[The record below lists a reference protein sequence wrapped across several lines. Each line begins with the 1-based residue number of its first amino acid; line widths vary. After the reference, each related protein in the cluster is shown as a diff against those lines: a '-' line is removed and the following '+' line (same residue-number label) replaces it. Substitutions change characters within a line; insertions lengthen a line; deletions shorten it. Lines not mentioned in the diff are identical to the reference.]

1 MGDKKFWKGV
11 VVGILAVLC
20 VFAAGT
26 GVRKAVTTLAGL
38 TNHISGE
45 NPQDKLERID
55 RIIDTY
61 YLYED
66 EIDEDALTE
75 GMYAGYVE
83 ALGDP
88 YSVYYTEEETKE
100 LLEGTSGEY
109 SGIGAVLSQDY
120 ATNIITIV
128 NVYED
133 SPAKEAGLL
142 EGDILYQVDD
152 REITDESLS
161 EVVTWIKGDEGTEV
175 ILHVLRG
182 NEQLELR
189 AVRRKIE
196 AHTVAYEMKDNQIGY
211 IAVSEFDS
219 VTYDQFKE
227 ALDTLE
233 MQGMEG
239 LVIDLRSN
247 PGGNLDTVVEM
258 LKLILPKGTIV
269 SIRDKQGKEDVY
281 ACDGKNEFTKP
292 LAVLVNQ
299 YSASA
304 SEIFAGAV
312 QDYGLGKLVGMTTY
326 GKGIVQQ
333 LVPLGDGTYLKLTVA
348 EYFTPGGRNIHG
360 VGINPVI
367 EIEYEPDEENP
378 EADNQLDKALE
389 IINEE
394 IQER

>member
-26 GVRKAVTTLAGL
+26 GVRKAVTALAGL
-38 TNHISGE
+38 THHISGE

-281 ACDGKNEFTKP
+281 ACDGKNEFSKP

-360 VGINPVI
+360 VGINPDI

>member
-1 MGDKKFWKGV
+1 MSDKKFWKGV
-11 VVGILAVLC
+11 LVGILAVLC

-26 GVRKAVTTLAGL
+26 GIRKAVTTVAGL
-38 TNHISGE
+38 TNHIRGE
-45 NPQDKLERID
+45 DPQKKLERID

-120 ATNIITIV
+120 STNIITIV

-133 SPAKEAGLL
+133 SPAKEAGLT
-142 EGDILYQVDD
+142 EGDILYQVDGQ
-152 REITDESLS
+152 EITDESLS
-161 EVVTWIKGDEGTEV
+161 EVVTWIKGEEGTEV
-175 ILHVLRG
+175 TLHVLRG
-182 NEQLELR
+182 SEQLELK

-219 VTYDQFKE
+219 VTYDQFRE
-227 ALDTLE
+227 ALEALE
-233 MQGMEG
+233 TQGMEG

-269 SIRDKQGKEDVY
+269 SVRDKQGKEDVY

-292 LAVLVNQ
+292 LVVLVNQ

-312 QDYGLGKLVGMTTY
+312 QDYGIGKLAGTTTY

-333 LVPLGDGTYLKLTVA
+333 LLPLGDGTYLKLTIA
-348 EYFTPGGRNIHG
+348 EYFTPSGRNIHG
-360 VGINPVI
+360 VGIDPDI
-367 EIEYEPDEENP
+367 EIEYEADEEDP

-394 IQER
+394 IQEK

>member
-1 MGDKKFWKGV
+1 M
-11 VVGILAVLC
+11 
-20 VFAAGT
+20 
-26 GVRKAVTTLAGL
+26 
-38 TNHISGE
+38 
-45 NPQDKLERID
+45 
-55 RIIDTY
+55 
-61 YLYED
+61 
-66 EIDEDALTE
+66 
-75 GMYAGYVE
+75 
-83 ALGDP
+83 
-88 YSVYYTEEETKE
+88 
-100 LLEGTSGEY
+100 
-109 SGIGAVLSQDY
+109 
-120 ATNIITIV
+120 
-128 NVYED
+128 
-133 SPAKEAGLL
+133 
-142 EGDILYQVDD
+142 
-152 REITDESLS
+152 
-161 EVVTWIKGDEGTEV
+161 
-175 ILHVLRG
+175 
-182 NEQLELR
+182 ELR

-360 VGINPVI
+360 VGINPDI